1 MHRWNHI
8 QFLKPGFFS
17 TLFLTAV
24 LSCSFLQLN
33 AQVRPRKPIQ
43 TDEINFGNNPSGNGT
58 IPMPQTG
65 QPAGTARKDTIGF
78 ERRDDAKDSI
88 RLTYK
93 FLDNP
98 LRFELDSSIH
108 DFDRYFSVP
117 SNHAYLGNNGSASTS
132 LIYTQSKSIGFDPGF
147 HSFDIYRFTNEET
160 RYYKTTKPFTS
171 LSYQLASGKEQMLKV
186 LHTQNPNQ
194 SLNLNFDFRL
204 ISAPGFFPT
213 QNNNHNNY
221 RISGHYLSK
230 KKRYGSYFSFVGN
243 NIKASQNGGVVSAE
257 DLADPNRRDRF
268 SVPVTLGNKAP
279 YLNNPFSTTITTGSL
294 FKDQQ
299 FFLQQHY
306 DIGKRDSLIIND
318 STTEYLFY
326 PKLRLQHRFTYKKLS
341 YTFVDYF
348 ADSVVYDHWYAQ
360 TLNKSLDSF
369 QLSEKWNIIE
379 NEFDLVHFPDTK
391 NTAQFLSLGTK
402 WQNVSGVDKNGTI
415 SFDNLIMNG
424 NYRNRT
430 RNKKW
435 DLEANTTIYVL
446 GENNGDY
453 ALNASIQRQ
462 INSKWGELSLFF
474 SNVNRSPARIY
485 NNQSIFNLDTN
496 LHSFAKEN
504 NTSFGFR
511 TRSNW
516 IDLTFQNHFLLNT
529 IYYKNQF
536 QPVQYSSPVNVLQIM
551 AAKKIK
557 LRKRLNLYSE
567 VSFQQT
573 DGASPI
579 RLPLIFTRNRLAF
592 EGRFFKNLILSTGLE
607 CRYAT
612 PYRSYGYS
620 PVIGQF
626 TVQDTMTIRNRPD
639 VSAYFHFR
647 IRGFSGYVRA
657 ENLNTLSLNDGI
669 AFTRNNFAAPMYP
682 TQGFMIRFGIQWWY
696 VN

>member
-1 MHRWNHI
+1 
-8 QFLKPGFFS
+8 
-17 TLFLTAV
+17 
-24 LSCSFLQLN
+24 
-33 AQVRPRKPIQ
+33 
-43 TDEINFGNNPSGNGT
+43 
-58 IPMPQTG
+58 
-65 QPAGTARKDTIGF
+65 
-78 ERRDDAKDSI
+78 
-88 RLTYK
+88 
-93 FLDNP
+93 
-98 LRFELDSSIH
+98 
-108 DFDRYFSVP
+108 
-117 SNHAYLGNNGSASTS
+117 
-132 LIYTQSKSIGFDPGF
+132 
-147 HSFDIYRFTNEET
+147 
-160 RYYKTTKPFTS
+160 
-171 LSYQLASGKEQMLKV
+171 
-186 LHTQNPNQ
+186 
-194 SLNLNFDFRL
+194 
-204 ISAPGFFPT
+204 
-213 QNNNHNNY
+213 
-221 RISGHYLSK
+221 
-230 KKRYGSYFSFVGN
+230 
-243 NIKASQNGGVVSAE
+243 
-257 DLADPNRRDRF
+257 
-268 SVPVTLGNKAP
+268 
-279 YLNNPFSTTITTGSL
+279 
-294 FKDQQ
+294 
-299 FFLQQHY
+299 
-306 DIGKRDSLIIND
+306 
-318 STTEYLFY
+318 
-326 PKLRLQHRFTYKKLS
+326 LQHRFTYKKLS
-341 YTFVDYF
+341 YAFVDYF

-369 QLSEKWNIIE
+369 QLSEKWNIVE

-415 SFDNLIMNG
+415 SFDNLMLNG

-592 EGRFFKNLILSTGLE
+592 EGRFFSLFPFQNPRILGL
-607 CRYAT
+607 CK
-612 PYRSYGYS
+612 
-620 PVIGQF
+620 
-626 TVQDTMTIRNRPD
+626 
-639 VSAYFHFR
+639 
-647 IRGFSGYVRA
+647 SGKPEYL
-657 ENLNTLSLNDGI
+657 E
-669 AFTRNNFAAPMYP
+669 FE
-682 TQGFMIRFGIQWWY
+682 
-696 VN
+696 